1 MMHHCGKWMTAPGL
15 VFILASCFSERTDHI
30 PAVPEFDPSRYAGVW
45 YEILRNDHGFERN
58 LSHVT
63 ATYTILK
70 DSSIGVVNRGY
81 HTKKKKW
88 VEATARGRYRNQ
100 TGRGE
105 FKVSFFR
112 PFYAAYKIIEL
123 GPDYEYAVVT
133 SSSINYFWV
142 LSRTPT
148 LSGDLLRDILTR
160 AEKWGFDPSGII
172 RVDQSK
178 DTKPVENTMSPPS
191 SQSHT
196 VL

>member
-1 MMHHCGKWMTAPGL
+1 MRHYSKWMAAPGL
-15 VFILASCFSERTDHI
+15 LFIMASCFSENTDHI
-30 PAVPEFDPSRYAGVW
+30 PAVPKFDPSRYTGVW
-45 YEILRNDHGFERN
+45 FEILRNDHGFERN

-70 DSSIGVVNRGY
+70 DSSITVVNRGY

-88 VEATARGRYRNQ
+88 VEAKAHGRYRNNM
-100 TGRGE
+100 GRGE

-133 SSSINYFWV
+133 SSSIRYFWV
-142 LSRTPT
+142 LSRTSE
-148 LSGDLLRDILTR
+148 LSGDLLRDILMR
-160 AEKWGFDPSGII
+160 AEKWGFSTSDII
-172 RVDQSK
+172 HVDQSM
-178 DTKPVENTMSPPS
+178 DTMPVENTISSLS
-191 SQSHT
+191 SQSHA